1 MTTYGNAPLAD
12 TKRTE
17 VVPIHPDDSGT
28 KDALLSVRNLV
39 VSLRHP
45 DRVIDLVRGISFDI
59 RPGEVLGIVGESGA
73 GKSMAGT
80 AITGLLEGSL
90 KRTGGEILLNGRRI
104 DTLSSRD
111 MAKVRGAEIGMIFQ
125 DPLTSLNPVFTI
137 GRQLI
142 ETIVQHTELRGAA
155 AFEEAITLLQ
165 QVGIPA
171 AHERMESYPHEFSG
185 GMRQRVVIALALA
198 GRPQLIIADEP
209 TTALDVSIQAQI
221 ITLLKRICRERNTA
235 VILITHDMGVV
246 ATTANRVAVMY
257 AGRIVENGP
266 AADVIGHARH
276 PYTRGLMKSVPEI
289 GHRLRRLQQIDGA
302 MPRPDNLPTGC
313 SFWPRCSVA
322 IDRCRTERPKLSG
335 SGNHHAACW
344 LDEEAMPSQNSSLPG
359 DRM

>member
-1 MTTYGNAPLAD
+1 MTISAELAPAGVD
-12 TKRTE
+12 FQAAAPETTQARDE
-17 VVPIHPDDSGT
+17 QDV
-28 KDALLSVRNLV
+28 LLSVRDLE
-39 VSLRHP
+39 VSLIHP
-45 DRVIDLVRGISFDI
+45 DRVVQLVRGISFDI
-59 RPGEVLGIVGESGA
+59 RRGEVLGIVGESGA

-80 AITGLLEGSL
+80 ALTGLLDGAL

-104 DTLSSRD
+104 DTLSPRQMS
-111 MAKVRGAEIGMIFQ
+111 KVRGAEIGMIFQ

-142 ETIVQHTELRGAA
+142 ETIVQHTDLRGAA
-155 AFEEAITLLQ
+155 AYEDAVSLLQ

-171 AHERMESYPHEFSG
+171 ARERMESYPHEFSG

-221 ITLLKRICRERNTA
+221 IMLLKRLCRERGTA

-266 AADVIGHARH
+266 VAEVIGNARH
-276 PYTRGLMKSVPEI
+276 PYTRGLMRSIPEI
-289 GHRLRRLQQIDGA
+289 GHRVRRLPQIDGA
-302 MPRPDNLPTGC
+302 MPRPDRLPPGC
-313 SFWPRCSVA
+313 SFWPRCPA
-322 IDRCRTERPKLSG
+322 AFDRCKAERPTLIG
-335 SGNHHAACW
+335 DAGHVAACW
-344 LDEEAMPSQNSSLPG
+344 LNVEARPA
-359 DRM
+359 